1 MRAPLELVYGLQS
14 GARGRVSARHTNYGF
29 HTLQAI
35 AAFLVRSVSA
45 AIAGRRAAVPLR
57 QVGLAALSADC
68 CEVLPIVCQRHAQSF
83 QECGSS
89 NFEVCGIESR
99 LTQTVGAYRDCSGD
113 TDWEEDSCWT
123 ILFKSGLSRSEI

>member
-1 MRAPLELVYGLQS
+1 MRAPLELVYGLQI

-45 AIAGRRAAVPLR
+45 AIAGRRAAAPPW
-57 QVGLAALSADC
+57 QAGLAAFSGDC
-68 CEVLPIVCQRHAQSF
+68 CEVLPIVCQSHAQSF
-83 QECGSS
+83 EGSGSS
-89 NFEVCGIESR
+89 NLAVCGKESR
-99 LTQTVGAYRDCSGD
+99 LAQTVGAYRDCSGD